1 MGRAAN
7 MSRPPTDAIPA
18 ATPVPGRSDE
28 PVPPADRRPP
38 TWLAV
43 SSVAIGALILAS
55 WIFLAVAH
63 ADDRYRLDHVS
74 GARIALARSA
84 QEGVLYPEL
93 FDGERY
99 GGTRFMP
106 LPFVA
111 HGLVAGIT
119 DEYLLSG
126 KLLAYAATLGLLA
139 TMVVAL
145 RRVRCPT
152 PLQILLPAL
161 VLTTPT
167 ALSASMNLRADVLPL
182 VLQLLAVVLV
192 TGGERTSVVI
202 VAGVLAALALFT
214 KTTALWAPLAIV
226 VWLLFRG
233 RGRLGWFIA
242 SYVGS
247 SVALLL
253 AFIVASD
260 GRIVENVLGLA
271 ASGVD
276 AGSIVLAPYRLI
288 HLLVSDATPAWAIL
302 PLAGVV
308 VWLASIERRASI
320 YVVGLAFAVLVL
332 LVVLTDVGTGWNQLI
347 DVVVLAAIVAGE
359 LAGRVDADGE
369 LAGRVDAPTRTEGG
383 RHRLGA
389 VIVGVALLWISTV
402 GLVVTLVPDVR
413 ATIGGELDSR
423 AIPLQGLADADTAI
437 LSEDPYVPVSL
448 GQPPVVLDPFMLLR
462 LGRDR
467 PEAVQELIARIR
479 SQEFE
484 LVVLVEP
491 LEPLDRSWWNEE
503 HFGSDVVGAIDRAY
517 RFAGRVEGYYLYEP
531 RNEALAP

>member
-1 MGRAAN
+1 
-7 MSRPPTDAIPA
+7 MSRPPTNAIPA

-28 PVPPADRRPP
+28 HDPPVDRGPP

-43 SSVAIGALILAS
+43 SSVAIGALILSS

-74 GARIALARSA
+74 GVRIALARSA
-84 QEGVLYPEL
+84 QDGVLYPEL
-93 FDGERY
+93 FDGEHY

-106 LPFVA
+106 LPFVV

-167 ALSASMNLRADVLPL
+167 ALSGSMDLRADVLPL

-192 TGGERTSVVI
+192 SGGGERTSVVI

-260 GRIVENVLGLA
+260 GRIVENVVGLA

-276 AGSIVLAPYRLI
+276 ARSIVLAPYRLI

-320 YVVGLAFAVLVL
+320 YAVSLAFALLVL

-347 DVVVLAAIVAGE
+347 DAVVLAAIVTGE
-359 LAGRVDADGE
+359 LAGR
-369 LAGRVDAPTRTEGG
+369 LDAPTTEGG
-383 RHRLGA
+383 RHRLAA
-389 VIVGVALLWISTV
+389 VTVGVALLWISTV

-423 AIPLQGLADADTAI
+423 AIPLEGLADANTAI

-448 GQPPVVLDPFMLLR
+448 GQTPVVLDPFMLLR

-491 LEPLDRSWWNEE
+491 LEPLDREWWNEQ

-531 RNEALAP
+531 RDVALAP

>member
-1 MGRAAN
+1 

-18 ATPVPGRSDE
+18 VTPLPGRSDE
-28 PVPPADRRPP
+28 PVPSTDRGRPA
-38 TWLAV
+38 WLAV

-106 LPFVA
+106 LPFVV
-111 HGLVAGIT
+111 HGLLAGIT
-119 DEYLLSG
+119 DEYLFSG

-139 TMVVAL
+139 TMVFAL
-145 RRVRCPT
+145 RRVGCPV
-152 PLQILLPAL
+152 PLQVLLPAL

-167 ALSASMNLRADVLPL
+167 ALSDSMNLRADVLPL
-182 VLQLLAVVLV
+182 VFQLLAVVLV
-192 TGGERTSVVI
+192 SGSERTSVVV

-226 VWLLFRG
+226 AWLLFRG

-271 ASGVD
+271 GSGVD
-276 AGSIVLAPYRLI
+276 ARSIVLAPYRFI

-308 VWLASIERRASI
+308 VWLASVERRASI
-320 YVVGLAFAVLVL
+320 YVVGLAFALLVL

-347 DVVVLAAIVAGE
+347 DVVVLAAVVTGE
-359 LAGRVDADGE
+359 LAGRVEAQ
-369 LAGRVDAPTRTEGG
+369 TRTEGS

-389 VIVGVALLWISTV
+389 MIVGLALLWFSTV

-413 ATIGGELDSR
+413 ATISGELNSR
-423 AIPLQGLADADTAI
+423 AIPLEGLADANTAI

-467 PEAVQELIARIR
+467 PEAVQELIGRIR

-491 LEPLDRSWWNEE
+491 LEPLNRAWWNEL
-503 HFGSDVVGAIDRAY
+503 HFGSDVVDAIDRAY

>member
-1 MGRAAN
+1 MGRGAD
-7 MSRPPTDAIPA
+7 MSRPPSDAIPA
-18 ATPVPGRSDE
+18 ATPILGRSDE
-28 PVPPADRRPP
+28 AVPPADRGQP

-43 SSVAIGALILAS
+43 SSVAIGTLILAS

-93 FDGERY
+93 FDGGRY

-106 LPFVA
+106 LPFVV

-145 RRVRCPT
+145 RMVRCPT

-182 VLQLLAVVLV
+182 VLQLLALVLV
-192 TGGERTSVVI
+192 SGGERTSTVI

-214 KTTALWAPLAIV
+214 KTSALWAPLAIV

-253 AFIVASD
+253 AFMVASD

-276 AGSIVLAPYRLI
+276 AESIVLAPYRLI

-320 YVVGLAFAVLVL
+320 YAVGLAFALLVL

-347 DVVVLAAIVAGE
+347 DVVVLAAIVT
-359 LAGRVDADGE
+359 GE
-369 LAGRVDAPTRTEGG
+369 LAGRVDAPTRTDGG

-423 AIPLQGLADADTAI
+423 AIPLEGLADADTAI

-448 GQPPVVLDPFMLLR
+448 GQRPVVLDPFMLLR

-491 LEPLDRSWWNEE
+491 LEPLNRSWWNEE
-503 HFGSDVVGAIDRAY
+503 HFGPDVVGAIDQAY

-531 RNEALAP
+531 RVEALAP

>member
-1 MGRAAN
+1 
-7 MSRPPTDAIPA
+7 MSRPPTNAIPA

-28 PVPPADRRPP
+28 PVPPVDRGPP

-74 GARIALARSA
+74 GVRIALARSA

-93 FDGERY
+93 FDGEHY

-106 LPFVA
+106 LPFVV

-152 PLQILLPAL
+152 PMQILLPAL

-167 ALSASMNLRADVLPL
+167 ALSGSMDLRADVLPL

-192 TGGERTSVVI
+192 SGGERTSVVI
-202 VAGVLAALALFT
+202 VAGMLAALALFT

-247 SVALLL
+247 SVGLLL

-276 AGSIVLAPYRLI
+276 ARSIVLAPYRLI

-320 YVVGLAFAVLVL
+320 YVVSLAFALLVL

-347 DVVVLAAIVAGE
+347 DAVVLAAIVTGE
-359 LAGRVDADGE
+359 LAGR
-369 LAGRVDAPTRTEGG
+369 LDAPTTEGG
-383 RHRLGA
+383 RHRLAA
-389 VIVGVALLWISTV
+389 VTVGVALLWISTV

-423 AIPLQGLADADTAI
+423 AIPLEGLADANTAI

-448 GQPPVVLDPFMLLR
+448 GQTPVVLDPFMLLR

-491 LEPLDRSWWNEE
+491 LEPLDREWWNEQ

-531 RNEALAP
+531 RDVALAP

>member
-1 MGRAAN
+1 MGRGAD
-7 MSRPPTDAIPA
+7 MSRPPGDAIPA
-18 ATPVPGRSDE
+18 AMPVPGRSDE
-28 PVPPADRRPP
+28 PVPPADRGPP

-106 LPFVA
+106 LPFVVHA
-111 HGLVAGIT
+111 LVAGIT

-167 ALSASMNLRADVLPL
+167 ALSASMSLRADVLPL

-247 SVALLL
+247 SVALLV

-260 GRIVENVLGLA
+260 GRIIENVLGLA

-347 DVVVLAAIVAGE
+347 DVVVLAAIVT
-359 LAGRVDADGE
+359 GE

-389 VIVGVALLWISTV
+389 VIVGVALLWSTV

-413 ATIGGELDSR
+413 ATISGELDSR
-423 AIPLQGLADADTAI
+423 AIPLEGLADADTAI

-491 LEPLDRSWWNEE
+491 LEPLDSSWWNEQ

>member
-1 MGRAAN
+1 
-7 MSRPPTDAIPA
+7 MSGPPTDAIPA
-18 ATPVPGRSDE
+18 VTPVRGRRDE
-28 PVPPADRRPP
+28 PVPPPDRAPRK
-38 TWLAV
+38 WLAV

-84 QEGVLYPEL
+84 HEGVLYPEL
-93 FDGERY
+93 FDGEHY

-106 LPFVA
+106 LHVVV

-152 PLQILLPAL
+152 PLQVLLPAL

-167 ALSASMNLRADVLPL
+167 ALSGSMGLRADVLPL

-192 TGGERTSVVI
+192 SGGERTSVVI

-226 VWLLFRG
+226 VWLLFRD
-233 RGRLGWFIA
+233 RRRLGWFFA
-242 SYVGS
+242 SYLGS

-253 AFIVASD
+253 AFVVASD
-260 GRIVENVLGLA
+260 GRIFENVLGLA

-308 VWLASIERRASI
+308 VWLAWIERRASI
-320 YVVGLAFAVLVL
+320 HVLSLAFALLVL

-347 DVVVLAAIVAGE
+347 DVVVLAAIVTGE
-359 LAGRVDADGE
+359 LAGRFEA
-369 LAGRVDAPTRTEGG
+369 RTRTDVDH
-383 RHRLGA
+383 RRLGA
-389 VIVGVALLWISTV
+389 MIVGIALLWTSTV

-413 ATIGGELDSR
+413 ATISGELDSR
-423 AIPLQGLADADTAI
+423 AIPLEGLADADTAI

-448 GQPPVVLDPFMLLR
+448 GQTPVVLDPFMLLR
-462 LGRDR
+462 LGQDR
-467 PEAVQELIARIR
+467 PEAVQDLIERIR
-479 SQEFE
+479 SQDFE
-484 LVVLVEP
+484 LVVLLQPVQP
-491 LEPLDRSWWNEE
+491 VDRSWWTEQ
-503 HFGSDVVGAIDRAY
+503 HFGPDVIRAIVDAY
-517 RFAGRVEGYYLYEP
+517 RPAGRVDGYYLYEP
-531 RNEALAP
+531 KTSASGS

>member
-1 MGRAAN
+1 MGRGAD
-7 MSRPPTDAIPA
+7 MSRPPTDDIPA
-18 ATPVPGRSDE
+18 VTPLWGRSDG
-28 PVPPADRRPP
+28 PVPPADRGPP

-43 SSVAIGALILAS
+43 SSVAIGTLILAS

-63 ADDRYRLDHVS
+63 ADDRYRIDHVS

-84 QEGVLYPEL
+84 HEGVLYPEL
-93 FDGERY
+93 FDGEHY

-106 LPFVA
+106 LSFVV

-126 KLLAYAATLGLLA
+126 KLLSYAATLGLLA

-161 VLTTPT
+161 LLTTPT
-167 ALSASMNLRADVLPL
+167 TLSASMNVRADVLPL

-192 TGGERTSVVI
+192 SGSERTSVVI

-260 GRIVENVLGLA
+260 GRIVENVFGLA

-276 AGSIVLAPYRLI
+276 ARSIVLAPYRLI
-288 HLLVSDATPAWAIL
+288 LLLVSDATPAWAIL
-302 PLAGVV
+302 PLAGAV

-320 YVVGLAFAVLVL
+320 YAVSLAFALLVL
-332 LVVLTDVGTGWNQLI
+332 MVVLTDVGTGWNQLI
-347 DVVVLAAIVAGE
+347 DVVVLLAIVA
-359 LAGRVDADGE
+359 GE
-369 LAGRVDAPTRTEGG
+369 LAGRVDAPTRTEDG

-423 AIPLQGLADADTAI
+423 AIPLEGLADAHTAI

-448 GQPPVVLDPFMLLR
+448 GQAPVVLDPFMLLR

-467 PEAVQELIARIR
+467 PEAVQELIGRIR

-491 LEPLDRSWWNEE
+491 LEPLDRTWWNEE
-503 HFGSDVVGAIDRAY
+503 HFGSDVVDAIDRAY
-517 RFAGRVEGYYLYEP
+517 RFTGRVEGYYLYQP
-531 RNEALAP
+531 RVEALAP

>member
-1 MGRAAN
+1 MGRGAD

-18 ATPVPGRSDE
+18 TTPVPGRSDE
-28 PVPPADRRPP
+28 RVPPADPGLP

-106 LPFVA
+106 IPFVV

-192 TGGERTSVVI
+192 SGGERTSVVI

-276 AGSIVLAPYRLI
+276 AESIVLAPYRLI

-308 VWLASIERRASI
+308 VWLASI
-320 YVVGLAFAVLVL
+320 YVVCLAFALLVL

-347 DVVVLAAIVAGE
+347 DLVVLGAIVT
-359 LAGRVDADGE
+359 GE
-369 LAGRVDAPTRTEGG
+369 LAGRVDAPTRTEDGS
-383 RHRLGA
+383 HRLGA
-389 VIVGVALLWISTV
+389 MIVGLALLWISTV

-423 AIPLQGLADADTAI
+423 AIPLEGLADADTAI

-448 GQPPVVLDPFMLLR
+448 GQAPVVLDPFMLLR

-467 PEAVQELIARIR
+467 PEDVQELIARIR

-491 LEPLDRSWWNEE
+491 LEPLDRSWWDEE

>member
-1 MGRAAN
+1 MGRGAD
-7 MSRPPTDAIPA
+7 MSRPPGDAIPA
-18 ATPVPGRSDE
+18 AMPVPGRSDE
-28 PVPPADRRPP
+28 PVPPADRGPP

-106 LPFVA
+106 LPFVVHA
-111 HGLVAGIT
+111 LVAGIT

-167 ALSASMNLRADVLPL
+167 ALSASMSLRADVLPL

-247 SVALLL
+247 SVALLV

-260 GRIVENVLGLA
+260 GRIIENVLGLA

-347 DVVVLAAIVAGE
+347 DVVVLAAIVT
-359 LAGRVDADGE
+359 GE

-402 GLVVTLVPDVR
+402 GLVTLVPDVR
-413 ATIGGELDSR
+413 ATISGELDSR
-423 AIPLQGLADADTAI
+423 AIPLEGLADADTAI

-491 LEPLDRSWWNEE
+491 LEPLDSSWWNEQ